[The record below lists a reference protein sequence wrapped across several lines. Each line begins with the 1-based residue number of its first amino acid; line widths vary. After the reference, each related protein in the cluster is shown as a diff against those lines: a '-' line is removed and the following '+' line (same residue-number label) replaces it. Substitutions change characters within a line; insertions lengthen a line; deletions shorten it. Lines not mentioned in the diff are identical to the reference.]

1 MKIGHGTHVGKT
13 RKMNQDAYW
22 VGFTKQMEPIMA
34 VADGLGG
41 HRAGDVASR
50 MLMEA
55 VASYAEGSGPW
66 DEETLQTGWVRTI
79 KKANREIFDTGRKNN
94 LLAGMGTTLTLL
106 VQHENKLYLF
116 HIGDSRAYRL
126 RENTFEKLTKD
137 HTLVEQLLDSGEIT
151 LEEAKVHPNRNML
164 MRAVGTDETVEP
176 DVIQIEWRPGDLY
189 LLCSDGL
196 TNYLGEDQI
205 LQVLTN
211 MENETEGVQQLIEG
225 ANAQGGGDN
234 ITAILYKPEVVE

>member
-22 VGFTKQMEPIMA
+22 VGLTNQQEPVLV

-50 MLMEA
+50 MMVEA
-55 VASYAEGSGPW
+55 VAAYAEGSGPM
-66 DEETLQTGWVRTI
+66 DEQTLLSGWVRTI
-79 KKANREIFDTGRKNN
+79 KKANLDIYDQGRKND

-106 VQHENKLYLF
+106 VQQREKLFLF

-126 RENTFEKLTKD
+126 RGGLFQKLTKD
-137 HTLVEQLLDSGEIT
+137 HTMVEQLLDSGEISI
-151 LEEAKVHPNRNML
+151 EEAKVHPNRNML
-164 MRAVGTDETVEP
+164 MRAVGTDESVDP
-176 DVIQIEWRPGDLY
+176 DVIQLEWEPGDLY

-196 TNYLGEDQI
+196 TNYMGEEQI
-205 LQVLTN
+205 LHVLRN
-211 MENETEGVQQLIEG
+211 MDNETEGVQQLIEG
-225 ANAQGGGDN
+225 ANARGGGDN
-234 ITAILYKPEVVE
+234 ITAILYKPEVRE